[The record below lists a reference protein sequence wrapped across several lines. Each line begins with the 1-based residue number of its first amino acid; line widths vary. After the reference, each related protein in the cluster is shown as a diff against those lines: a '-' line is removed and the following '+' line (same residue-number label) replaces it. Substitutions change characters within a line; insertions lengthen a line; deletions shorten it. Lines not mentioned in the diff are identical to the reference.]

1 MVYYCVSSTYK
12 AGGKVYREQ
21 YEINAQHKPSDNEY
35 EFPYSVVVKKYFN
48 TQKEANKYYN
58 DKDPYFVIG

>member
-1 MVYYCVSSTYK
+1 MTYYCVSSTYK

-21 YEINAQHKPSDNEY
+21 YEINASHKPSDNEY
-35 EFPYSVVVKKYFN
+35 EFPYSVIVKKYFN

>member
-1 MVYYCVSSTYK
+1 MTYYCVSSTYK

-21 YEINAQHKPSDNEY
+21 YEINAPHKPSDNEY

-48 TQKEANKYYN
+48 SQIEANKYYN
-58 DKDPYFVIG
+58 ENAQYSIIG